1 MPAILSFQA
10 TRQKKNRM
18 ELSQGSGNFFI
29 SVPKNLSWKVCGK
42 SRRAKSEVPWLRRNR
57 ASEPCPRPTK
67 SRWFDRGTLR
77 PRRKNY
83 AGGVLRLR
91 TRRFSIK
98 STWFCGPWTGLGR
111 SISPQPR
118 HFGLCPPGFPTNFSR
133 RICFGNRLIKSAR
146 FSVKAP
152 LAWFCFHL

>member
-1 MPAILSFQA
+1 MVSTIPWGLYPWKKSA
-10 TRQKKNRM
+10 TNWEEWVNDNGVNSVVWEFFNFSTKKFV
-18 ELSQGSGNFFI
+18 LVS
-29 SVPKNLSWKVCGK
+29 KK

-67 SRWFDRGTLR
+67 SRWKDRGTLR

-91 TRRFSIK
+91 TRRFSIF

-111 SISPQPR
+111 SISPQPK

-133 RICFGNRLIKSAR
+133 RIF
-146 FSVKAP
+146 
-152 LAWFCFHL
+152 WY